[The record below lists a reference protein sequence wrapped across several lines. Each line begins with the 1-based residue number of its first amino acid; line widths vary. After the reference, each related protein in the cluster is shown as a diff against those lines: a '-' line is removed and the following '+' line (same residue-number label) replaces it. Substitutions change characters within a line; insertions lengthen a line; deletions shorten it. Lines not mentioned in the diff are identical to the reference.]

1 MNIAS
6 GFLKQ
11 AEQEGPLTHW
21 LNRLLYY
28 HPSLLL
34 YLRDL
39 LEVVTAY
46 IPMIVAVPLLES
58 PTVGPM
64 GLSLEGTAMFAD
76 IDGFTPLAERFSQV
90 GSDAGTEEL
99 TELVNRFL
107 EILIRITAQYGG
119 DLQKFGGDAGMVL
132 FQGEQHAL
140 RAVAAALEVQA
151 TMKAQMG
158 EVETSLGRFPLR
170 VAIGLGSGQMIGLG
184 LGDHA
189 GRELLPLGP
198 PLATMGR
205 AQSAAPPAETV
216 LDISTLRACQG
227 QVECV
232 ALGEDLFQV
241 LALKQTPS
249 AHGVMALPRPPQL
262 EDNELLLWLLSRL
275 DALTPYLAP
284 RLLERLVA
292 APTLDRIRTGS
303 ERRWVTVLMLSIANL
318 PDLMPYWGDE
328 ERLQAAVE
336 EPNRIFIQIRDA
348 IHRYDGIVNKITVSP
363 TGPYL
368 MALFGAP
375 RAHEDDPL
383 RAVLAA
389 LELQEMFGGTLG
401 LGINTGYVFAGD
413 VGTTQRREYT
423 VMGDEVNLA
432 ARLMYRCRPGEIWLG
447 PNTSHHPAVARRV
460 VGEFGAPTYFK
471 GKTEPLTPFIVRGL
485 RQIFLGAPTA
495 DITLVGR
502 DEELTQLSRVLE
514 EVQTGESHVVL
525 LHGGA
530 GVGKSHLVQ
539 ELTRLAAQKGFAVH
553 MGVTPSYAEHLPFAG
568 WGDALTSLFGLETLP
583 PEMRQEKLLT
593 VLAHYGVDTWA
604 ALIAPLMGL
613 TVEPSADVLALAPT
627 MRDMQRQSTLLEV
640 WLRAAQEQPRVLI
653 LDNVHWMSPASL
665 ELLDVLVQTPLDAP
679 LMIVA
684 TYRDEPVVLRR
695 WPVGERVM
703 DLPLGALSSH
713 AMQALVQRLFED
725 MPLPPEVIH
734 WVAER
739 SSGLPLFA
747 TEAVRA
753 LINSGVLRRRDHAWE
768 LTGSLEDFPLP
779 DMVYGLIQSRIDQLA
794 PPDRH
799 LLRAAAA
806 VGDEMTVP
814 TLVAAYGEESDTM
827 VRRRIPQLSPFGLV
841 PHATTS
847 EILMFRQPLVR
858 EVAYRGLSQ
867 RVQRLIHQRLTEYLG
882 TYRERA
888 APNWLTLL
896 AYHAFEARLWER
908 AVEANLELGRQA
920 VRSYLAEQARQALE
934 RVLEAA
940 DAGGLAVPQA
950 RFEAHHLL
958 GDTLTSFGAY
968 EEALAHLH
976 AARAM
981 LPAEP
986 TAPEDVAKTADLD
999 CHEAIVLEAQG
1010 EYARA
1015 LTVVERGLSLPG
1027 VESMLSGARL
1037 YLIGAGLYRRRQD
1050 YEKARVW
1057 ANRAVALAARSPDQ
1071 EGQQVR
1077 ARATYMV
1084 ALLASLQR
1092 LRGA

>member
-1 MNIAS
+1 MNFAP

-34 YLRDL
+34 YFRDL

-46 IPMIVAVPLLES
+46 IPMIVAAPLLES
-58 PTVGPM
+58 PTAGPL

-76 IDGFTPLAERFSQV
+76 IDGFTPLAERFSQA
-90 GSDAGTEEL
+90 GSDAGAEEL
-99 TELVNRFL
+99 TELVNHFL

-151 TMKAQMG
+151 AMKAQMG
-158 EVETSLGRFPLR
+158 EVETSLGHFPLR
-170 VAIGLGSGQMIGLG
+170 VAIGLGSGRMLGLG
-184 LGDHA
+184 LGDQA
-189 GRELLPLGP
+189 GRELLLLGP
-198 PLATMGR
+198 PLIAMGR

-216 LDISTLRACQG
+216 LDIRTLRACRG

-232 ALGEDLFQV
+232 PLAEDLFQV

-249 AHGVMALPRPPQL
+249 AHGVMTLPRPPQL
-262 EDNELLLWLLSRL
+262 QDDELLLWFLSRL

-292 APTLDRIRTGS
+292 APALDRIRTGS
-303 ERRWVTVLMLSIANL
+303 EQRWVTVLMLSIANL

-328 ERLQAAVE
+328 GRLQVAVE
-336 EPNRIFIQIRDA
+336 EPNRIFMQIRDV
-348 IHRYDGIVNKITVSP
+348 IHRYDGTVNKITVSP

-389 LELQEMFGGTLG
+389 LELQEIFEGTLS
-401 LGINTGYVFAGD
+401 LGVNTGYVFAGD
-413 VGTTQRREYT
+413 VGTLQRREYT

-432 ARLMYRCRPGEIWLG
+432 ARLMSRCHPGEIWLG
-447 PNTSHHPAVARRV
+447 PNTSHHPAVTRRV
-460 VGEFGAPTYFK
+460 VGEFGVPTYFK
-471 GKTEPLTPFIVRGL
+471 GKTEPLTPFIARGL
-485 RQIFLGAPTA
+485 RQVFWSVQTA

-502 DEELTQLSRVLE
+502 DEELAQLSRILE
-514 EVQTGESHVVL
+514 EVQAGESRVVL

-530 GVGKSHLVQ
+530 GVGKSRLVQ
-539 ELTRLAAQKGFAVH
+539 ELIRFAARKGFATH
-553 MGVTPSYAEHLPFAG
+553 IGVTPSYAGHLPFAG
-568 WGDALTSLFGLETLP
+568 WDDALMSLFGLETVP
-583 PEMRQEKLLT
+583 PEARREKLLT
-593 VLAHYGVDTWA
+593 ALAHYGVDTWA
-604 ALIAPLMGL
+604 ALIAPLIGL
-613 TVEPSADVLALAPT
+613 TVEPSADVLGLAPT
-627 MRDMQRQSTLLEV
+627 MRDMQRQSILLEV
-640 WLRAAQEQPRVLI
+640 WLRAAHEQPRVLI

-665 ELLDVLVQTPLDAP
+665 ELLDVLVQTPLEAP

-684 TYRDEPVVLRR
+684 IYRDEPVVLRR
-695 WPVGERVM
+695 WPPGEWLR
-703 DLPLGALSSH
+703 DLPLGALSRQ

-725 MPLPPEVIH
+725 MPLPAEVIQ

-739 SSGLPLFA
+739 SGGLPLFA
-747 TEAVRA
+747 TEAVHA
-753 LINSGVLRRRDHAWE
+753 LMNSGVLRRHNHAWE

-779 DMVYGLIQSRIDQLA
+779 DMVYGLIQSRIDQLS

-799 LLRAAAA
+799 LLRAAAV
-806 VGDEMTVP
+806 VGDEMTVS
-814 TLVAAYGEESDTM
+814 TLVAAYGEESDAV
-827 VRRRIPQLSPFGLV
+827 VRRRIPQLSPFGLL
-841 PHATTS
+841 PLATTS
-847 EILMFRQPLVR
+847 EILTFRQPLVR
-858 EVAYRGLSQ
+858 EVAYRGLPQ
-867 RVQRLIHQRLTEYLG
+867 RVQRLIHQRLTEYLDA
-882 TYRERA
+882 YRERA

-968 EEALAHLH
+968 EEALAHLS

-981 LPAEP
+981 LPAGS
-986 TAPEDVAKTADLD
+986 TAVEDIVKMADLD

-1015 LTVVERGLSLPG
+1015 LTVVERGLSLPE
-1027 VESMLSGARL
+1027 VESTLSGARL

-1050 YEKARVW
+1050 YETARTW
-1057 ANRAVALAARSPDQ
+1057 ANRAVALAARFPDQ

-1077 ARATYMV
+1077 ARAMYMV